1 MRAFILSL
9 FLIVISIQACQQP
22 AALEQPASEAPST
35 EWALLPFQK
44 VDAVNPCLLAS
55 DERSF
60 VCPVRGEEVLWEV
73 KDVFNPSVVVK
84 DSLVYMIYRAEDSV
98 GIYNGTS
105 RIGLAVSEDGYH
117 FDKLEEPVLYP
128 AEDFMKKYEWEGG
141 IEDPR
146 VVETEDGRYI
156 MTYTAYDGETAR
168 LCVASSPD
176 LKQWTKHGLAFAEA
190 YEGKYQHEWAKSGA
204 IICEQQGNQLIAK
217 KVKGQYW
224 MYWGDKHMYAATSDD
239 LIHWQ
244 PLEENGALKIV
255 MSYRPGYFDSDLVE
269 PGPPAMLIDEGIL
282 LIYNGRNYGEER
294 DMDIEEGTYSAG
306 QVLFDKNDPANVLGR
321 MEEDF
326 FRPDKD
332 YEIFGQVNKVVFL
345 EGLVP
350 FNKKWLLYYGTAD
363 SKIAVAELVTGSNT
377 QE

>member
-1 MRAFILSL
+1 MRFFILL
-9 FLIVISIQACQQP
+9 LTAAVGIQACQQ
-22 AALEQPASEAPST
+22 QTASEQTFANEKPT
-35 EWALLPFQK
+35 EDWTLLPFQK
-44 VDAVNPCLLAS
+44 VDSVNPCLLPS

-60 VCPVRGEEVLWEV
+60 MCPVRGEEVLWEV
-73 KDVFNPSVVVK
+73 KDVFNPAVVVK

-105 RIGLAVSEDGYH
+105 RIGLAISEDGYH
-117 FDKLEEPVLYP
+117 FSKLEEPVLYP
-128 AEDFMKKYEWEGG
+128 DEDFMKKYEWEGG

-146 VVETEDGRYI
+146 VVETEEGTYI

-190 YEGKYQHEWAKSGA
+190 YEGKYQDVWGKSGA
-204 IICEQQGNQLIAK
+204 IVCQQQGSQLIAR
-217 KVKGQYW
+217 KVNGRYW
-224 MYWGDKHMYAATSDD
+224 MYWGDKYMYAATSDD

-244 PLEENGALKIV
+244 PLEEKDTLKIV

-269 PGPPAMLIDEGIL
+269 PGPPAMLIDGGIR
-282 LIYNGRNYGEER
+282 LIYNGRNYGETR
-294 DMDIEEGTYSAG
+294 DMNIEEGTYRAG
-306 QVLFDKNDPANVLGR
+306 QALFDKDDPAKLIDR
-321 MEEDF
+321 LEEDF

-363 SKIAVAELVTGSNT
+363 SKIAVAEYRPDTT
-377 QE
+377 AQ